1 MRNVLEYV
9 LRDEKVK
16 EGYVEIAGPYSG
28 ETINYDEVYRSWL
41 AEKRLW
47 DKDSGRMYAHN
58 IISFHK
64 DEQVTPEQVLEIGK
78 KFAEKFFANHQYV
91 IGVHQ
96 DKEHLHCHIVTNS
109 VSYLDGI
116 KLHQTKRDL
125 ERQKEFTN
133 RLCIERGLTV
143 AEKGH
148 HFDGSAIEQG
158 EISAWSKDKYNLLI
172 NDAKKSFVAECAIAI
187 MEVVPQASSREEFI
201 SGMEERGWS
210 VQWEDSRKHIVFQN
224 EDGKKVRDT
233 NIEKT
238 FAGMEVNKE
247 ALLNEFTRQNE
258 LRLAKLKADRD
269 RELADAELKRYYAEL
284 ESAAAGLDTAK
295 AVRDDTAV
303 AGGTE
308 LHLDG
313 TGYSEKERKT
323 AGYATAGL
331 DTAKAVRDDSE
342 AITRDTGAYQH
353 DTGYAVS
360 DGSDHPG
367 TGTPEETGEA
377 LGHREDTESFIRELD
392 SQEEASGE
400 KRDYRI
406 AERQDRD
413 AEQRRLSLERERAL
427 RAEQQRIAE
436 ERAER
441 QKRSISHGFSR

>member
-116 KLHQTKRDL
+116 KLPQTKRDL

-284 ESAAAGLDTAK
+284 ESA
-295 AVRDDTAV
+295 
-303 AGGTE
+303 
-308 LHLDG
+308 
-313 TGYSEKERKT
+313 
-323 AGYATAGL
+323 TAGL

>member
-1 MRNVLEYV
+1 MAINKVVNKSTKSHGAMRNVLEYV

-16 EGYVEIAGPYSG
+16 EGYVEIAGPYSS
-28 ETINYDEVYRSWL
+28 ETINYDEVYQTWL

-47 DKDSGRMYAHN
+47 DKDSGRMYTHN

-78 KFAEKFFANHQYV
+78 EFAEKFFAGHQYV

-96 DKEHLHCHIVTNS
+96 DKDHLHCHIVTNS
-109 VSYLDGI
+109 VSYLDGM

-125 ERQKEFTN
+125 EHQKEFTN
-133 RLCIERGLTV
+133 NLCLERGLTI

-148 HFDGSAIEQG
+148 HFDGSVIEQG
-158 EISAWSKDKYNLLI
+158 EITAWSKDKYNLLL
-172 NDAKKSFVAECAIAI
+172 NDTKKSFVAECAIAI
-187 MEVVPQASSREEFI
+187 MEVVPQSASREEFI

-258 LRLAKLKADRD
+258 LRLARLKADRD
-269 RELADAELKRYYAEL
+269 RERAEAELKQYYAEL

-303 AGGTE
+303 ASGTE
-308 LHLDG
+308 LHHDG
-313 TGYSEKERKT
+313 TGYSEEERET
-323 AGYATAGL
+323 AGY
-331 DTAKAVRDDSE
+331 
-342 AITRDTGAYQH
+342 
-353 DTGYAVS
+353 
-360 DGSDHPG
+360 
-367 TGTPEETGEA
+367 
-377 LGHREDTESFIRELD
+377 REDTDSLIREVEADIND
-392 SQEEASGE
+392 SRSQSRTVIRTENQSVTDNEQSVTRE
-400 KRDYRI
+400 
-406 AERQDRD
+406 AERRLE
-413 AEQRRLSLERERAL
+413 EQRRALE
-427 RAEQQRIAE
+427 Q
-436 ERAER
+436 ERAEAAR
-441 QKRSISHGFSR
+441 RKMSHSHGWER

>member
-1 MRNVLEYV
+1 MAINKVVNKSTKSHGAMRNVLEYV

-28 ETINYDEVYRSWL
+28 ETINYDEVYQTWL

-47 DKDSGRMYAHN
+47 DKDSGRMYTHN

-78 KFAEKFFANHQYV
+78 EFAERFFSGHQYV

-96 DKEHLHCHIVTNS
+96 DKDHLHCHIVTNS
-109 VSYLDGI
+109 VSYIDGM

-125 ERQKEFTN
+125 EHQKEFTN
-133 RLCIERGLTV
+133 NLCLERGLTI

-148 HFDGSAIEQG
+148 HFDGSVIEQG
-158 EISAWSKDKYNLLI
+158 EITAWSKDKYNLLI

-187 MEVVPQASSREEFI
+187 MEVVPQSTSREEFI

-258 LRLAKLKADRD
+258 LRLARLKADRD
-269 RELADAELKRYYAEL
+269 RERAETELKQYYAEL

-295 AVRDDTAV
+295 AVRDDTAITV
-303 AGGTE
+303 GTE

-313 TGYSEKERKT
+313 AGYSEEERET
-323 AGYATAGL
+323 SGYG
-331 DTAKAVRDDSE
+331 
-342 AITRDTGAYQH
+342 
-353 DTGYAVS
+353 
-360 DGSDHPG
+360 
-367 TGTPEETGEA
+367 
-377 LGHREDTESFIRELD
+377 EDTDSLIREVEADIND
-392 SQEEASGE
+392 SRSQSRTVIRTENQSVADNEQSVTRE
-400 KRDYRI
+400 
-406 AERQDRD
+406 AERRLE
-413 AEQRRLSLERERAL
+413 EQRRALE
-427 RAEQQRIAE
+427 Q
-436 ERAER
+436 ERAEAAR
-441 QKRSISHGFSR
+441 RKMSHSHGWER

>member
-1 MRNVLEYV
+1 MAINKVVNKSTKSHGAMRNVLEYV

-28 ETINYDEVYRSWL
+28 ETINYDEVYQTWL

-47 DKDSGRMYAHN
+47 DKDSGRMYTHN

-78 KFAEKFFANHQYV
+78 EFAERFFSGHQYV

-96 DKEHLHCHIVTNS
+96 DKDHLHCHIVTNS
-109 VSYLDGI
+109 VSYIDGI

-125 ERQKEFTN
+125 EHQKEFTN
-133 RLCIERGLTV
+133 NLCLERGLTI

-148 HFDGSAIEQG
+148 HFDGSVIEQG
-158 EISAWSKDKYNLLI
+158 EITAWSKDKYNLLI

-187 MEVVPQASSREEFI
+187 MEVVPQSTSREEFI

-284 ESAAAGLDTAK
+284 ESA
-295 AVRDDTAV
+295 
-303 AGGTE
+303 
-308 LHLDG
+308 
-313 TGYSEKERKT
+313 
-323 AGYATAGL
+323 TAGL

-342 AITRDTGAYQH
+342 AITRDSGSYQY

-360 DGSDHPG
+360 DGSDYPG
-367 TGTPEETGEA
+367 TGTPEEARET

-427 RAEQQRIAE
+427 RAEKQRIAE
-436 ERAER
+436 ERAKH

>member
-28 ETINYDEVYRSWL
+28 ETINYNEVYQTWL

-47 DKDSGRMYAHN
+47 DKDSGRMYTHN

-64 DEQVTPEQVLEIGK
+64 DEKVTPEQVLEIGK
-78 KFAEKFFANHQYV
+78 EFAEKFFPGHQYV

-96 DKEHLHCHIVTNS
+96 DKDHLHCHIVTNS
-109 VSYLDGI
+109 VSYLDGM

-125 ERQKEFTN
+125 EHQKEFTN
-133 RLCIERGLTV
+133 SLCLERGLTI

-148 HFDGSAIEQG
+148 HFDGSVIEQG
-158 EISAWSKDKYNLLI
+158 EITAWSKDKYNLLI

-187 MEVVPQASSREEFI
+187 MEVVPQSASREEFI

-258 LRLAKLKADRD
+258 LRLARLKADRD
-269 RELADAELKRYYAEL
+269 RERAESELKQYYAEL

-303 AGGTE
+303 TVGTE
-308 LHLDG
+308 LHHDG
-313 TGYSEKERKT
+313 VGYSEEERET
-323 AGYATAGL
+323 SGYG
-331 DTAKAVRDDSE
+331 
-342 AITRDTGAYQH
+342 
-353 DTGYAVS
+353 
-360 DGSDHPG
+360 
-367 TGTPEETGEA
+367 
-377 LGHREDTESFIRELD
+377 EDTDSLIREVEADIND
-392 SQEEASGE
+392 SRSQSRTVIRTENQSVADNEQSVSRE
-400 KRDYRI
+400 
-406 AERQDRD
+406 AERRLE
-413 AEQRRLSLERERAL
+413 EQRWALE
-427 RAEQQRIAE
+427 Q
-436 ERAER
+436 ERAEAAR
-441 QKRSISHGFSR
+441 RKMSHSHGWER

>member
-1 MRNVLEYV
+1 MAINKVVNKSTKSHGAMRNVLEYV

-28 ETINYDEVYRSWL
+28 ETINYDEVYQTWL

-47 DKDSGRMYAHN
+47 DKDSGRMYTHN

-78 KFAEKFFANHQYV
+78 EFAEKFFPGHQYV

-96 DKEHLHCHIVTNS
+96 DKDHLHCHIVTNS
-109 VSYLDGI
+109 VSYIDGM

-125 ERQKEFTN
+125 ELQKEFTN
-133 RLCIERGLTV
+133 NLCLERGLTI

-148 HFDGSAIEQG
+148 HFDGSVIEQG
-158 EISAWSKDKYNLLI
+158 EIAAWSKDKYNLLL
-172 NDAKKSFVAECAIAI
+172 NDSKKSYVAECAIAI
-187 MEVVPQASSREEFI
+187 MEVIPQSASREEFI

-247 ALLNEFTRQNE
+247 ALLNEFARQNE
-258 LRLAKLKADRD
+258 LRLARLKADRD
-269 RELADAELKRYYAEL
+269 RECAEAELKQYYAEL

-303 AGGTE
+303 TVGTE
-308 LHLDG
+308 LHHDG
-313 TGYSEKERKT
+313 AGYSEEERET
-323 AGYATAGL
+323 SGYG
-331 DTAKAVRDDSE
+331 
-342 AITRDTGAYQH
+342 
-353 DTGYAVS
+353 
-360 DGSDHPG
+360 
-367 TGTPEETGEA
+367 
-377 LGHREDTESFIRELD
+377 EDTDSLIREVEADIND
-392 SQEEASGE
+392 SRSQSRTVIRTENQSVADNEQSVTRE
-400 KRDYRI
+400 
-406 AERQDRD
+406 AERRLEEQHWLD
-413 AEQRRLSLERERAL
+413 AQERA
-427 RAEQQRIAE
+427 
-436 ERAER
+436 
-441 QKRSISHGFSR
+441 RSAYRRGYQYSGPEL

>member
-1 MRNVLEYV
+1 MAINKVVNKSTKSHGAMRNVLEYV

-28 ETINYDEVYRSWL
+28 ETINYDEVYQSWL

-47 DKDSGRMYAHN
+47 DKDSGRMYTHN

-78 KFAEKFFANHQYV
+78 EFAEQFFPGHQYV

-96 DKEHLHCHIVTNS
+96 DKDHLHCHIVTNS
-109 VSYLDGI
+109 VSYLDGM

-125 ERQKEFTN
+125 EHQKEFTN
-133 RLCIERGLTV
+133 RLCLERGLTI

-148 HFDGSAIEQG
+148 HFDGSIIEQG
-158 EISAWSKDKYNLLI
+158 EITAWSKDKYNLLL
-172 NDAKKSFVAECAIAI
+172 NDTKKSFVAECAIAI
-187 MEVVPQASSREEFI
+187 MEVVPQSASREEFI

-258 LRLAKLKADRD
+258 LRLARLKADRD
-269 RELADAELKRYYAEL
+269 RERAEAELKQYYAEL

-295 AVRDDTAV
+295 AVRDDTTV

-308 LHLDG
+308 LHHDG
-313 TGYSEKERKT
+313 VGYSEEERET
-323 AGYATAGL
+323 AGYG
-331 DTAKAVRDDSE
+331 
-342 AITRDTGAYQH
+342 
-353 DTGYAVS
+353 
-360 DGSDHPG
+360 
-367 TGTPEETGEA
+367 
-377 LGHREDTESFIRELD
+377 EDTESFIRELD

-427 RAEQQRIAE
+427 RAEQQRLAE
-436 ERAER
+436 ERAEHQR
-441 QKRSISHGFSR
+441 RSISHGFSR

>member
-1 MRNVLEYV
+1 MAINKVVNKSTKSHGAMRNVLEYV

-28 ETINYDEVYRSWL
+28 ETINYDEVYQTWL

-47 DKDSGRMYAHN
+47 DKDSGRMYTHN

-78 KFAEKFFANHQYV
+78 EFAERFFSGHQYV

-96 DKEHLHCHIVTNS
+96 DKDHLHCHIVTNS
-109 VSYLDGI
+109 VSYLDGM

-125 ERQKEFTN
+125 EHQKEFTN
-133 RLCIERGLTV
+133 NLCLERGLTI

-148 HFDGSAIEQG
+148 HFDGSVIEQG
-158 EISAWSKDKYNLLI
+158 EITAWSKDKYNLLI

-187 MEVVPQASSREEFI
+187 MEVVPQSTSREEFI

-284 ESAAAGLDTAK
+284 ESATAGLDTAK

-303 AGGTE
+303 TVGTE

-313 TGYSEKERKT
+313 TGIFEEERET
-323 AGYATAGL
+323 SGYG
-331 DTAKAVRDDSE
+331 
-342 AITRDTGAYQH
+342 
-353 DTGYAVS
+353 
-360 DGSDHPG
+360 
-367 TGTPEETGEA
+367 
-377 LGHREDTESFIRELD
+377 EDTDSLIREVEADIND
-392 SQEEASGE
+392 SRSQSRTVIRTEYQSVADNEQSVTRE
-400 KRDYRI
+400 
-406 AERQDRD
+406 AERRLE
-413 AEQRRLSLERERAL
+413 EQRRALE
-427 RAEQQRIAE
+427 Q
-436 ERAER
+436 ERAEAAR
-441 QKRSISHGFSR
+441 RKMSHSHGWDR